1 MNFFKWAKLRVYSES
16 AKIMNLDSDDRD
28 NIRNGNLVHEGV
40 PKLGHLRV
48 AVFSI

>member
-16 AKIMNLDSDDRD
+16 AKIMELDAGDRAEV
-28 NIRNGNLVHEGV
+28 RNGNLVHEGV